1 MTRFH
6 FFFIVYVLVPAFL
19 FSTPLLA
26 KENMYR
32 GLYDFAKALS
42 IIEKNYVEEVSSEN
56 LTQSAING
64 MFDSLDPYSV
74 YLSSENLRNLEIGTM
89 GEFEG
94 IGIEITVRDGLLT
107 VISPIEGSPAQEA
120 GVKSGDVIVSIDG
133 ESAEK
138 TNIVDALDLIRG
150 RAGTEVDIIVRRD
163 GNLQDLEFAITRR
176 IVKLRSVESKL
187 IEKDI
192 GYIKLSQFHRDSADE
207 FLSSYRRLEKENG
220 AKLLGLVLDLRNNP
234 GGLLEQ
240 ALALGDMFID
250 EGLILDVRGRTEHTS
265 KEYFAGDGMQVPT
278 SNVAVIVN
286 RGSAS
291 ASEVLAGA
299 LKDSG
304 RAKIVGTRTFGKGSV
319 QSVIELSGKTGVK
332 ITTARLFTPK
342 GILIDDKGIE
352 PDIFVEGNGSDGD
365 ASADLQFAK
374 ALEAVKCM

>member
-1 MTRFH
+1 MTKLR
-6 FFFIVYVLVPAFL
+6 FFFIVYALIPASL

-26 KENMYR
+26 KEDTYR
-32 GLYDFAKALS
+32 GLSDFAKALNL
-42 IIEKNYVEEVSSEN
+42 IEKNYVEEVSSEQ
-56 LTQSAING
+56 LTQSAIKG

-74 YLSSENLRNLEIGTM
+74 YLSSEGLRNLEIGTM

-94 IGIEITVRDGLLT
+94 IGIEITVRDGFLT

-120 GVKSGDVIVSIDG
+120 GVKSGDVIISIDG
-133 ESAEK
+133 ESTEK
-138 TNIVDALDLIRG
+138 TNIVDALDRIRG
-150 RAGTEVDIIVRRD
+150 REGTKVDIVVRRD
-163 GNLQDLEFAITRR
+163 GTEETHKFAITRR
-176 IVKLRSVESKL
+176 IVKLRSVESRL

-207 FLSSYRRLEKENG
+207 FLSSYKGLEEENG
-220 AKLLGLVLDLRNNP
+220 AKLGGLVLDLRNNP

-240 ALALGDMFID
+240 ALALSDMFLD
-250 EGLILDVRGRTEHTS
+250 KGLILNVKGRSELTS
-265 KEYFAGDGMQVPT
+265 KEYFARDGMDIST
-278 SNVAVIVN
+278 NHVAVIVN

-319 QSVIELSGKTGVK
+319 QSVIELSGETGVK

-342 GILIDDKGIE
+342 GILIDEKGIE
-352 PDIFVEGNGSDGD
+352 PDIFVESGDKDAPSDPQL
-365 ASADLQFAK
+365 AR
-374 ALEAVKCM
+374 ALETVKHM

>member
-1 MTRFH
+1 MTKFR
-6 FFFIVYVLVPAFL
+6 FFFIVYALIPASL

-26 KENMYR
+26 KEDTYR
-32 GLYDFAKALS
+32 GLSDFAKALNL
-42 IIEKNYVEEVSSEN
+42 IEKNYVEEVSSEQ
-56 LTQSAING
+56 LTRSAIKG

-74 YLSSENLRNLEIGTM
+74 YLSSESLRNLEIGTM

-94 IGIEITVRDGLLT
+94 IGVEITVRDGFLT
-107 VISPIEGSPAQEA
+107 IISPIEGSPAQEA

-133 ESAEK
+133 ENAEK
-138 TNIVDALDLIRG
+138 TNIVDALDRIRG
-150 RAGTEVDIIVRRD
+150 REGTTVDIVVRRD
-163 GNLQDLEFAITRR
+163 GTEQTHNFTITRR
-176 IVKLRSVESKL
+176 IVKLRSVESRL
-187 IEKDI
+187 IEKNI

-207 FLSSYRRLEKENG
+207 FLSSYRGLEKENG
-220 AKLLGLVLDLRNNP
+220 AKLGGLVLDLRNNP

-240 ALALGDMFID
+240 ALALSDMFMD
-250 EGLILDVRGRTEHTS
+250 KGLILNVKGRSELTS
-265 KEYFAGDGMQVPT
+265 KEYFAREGMEIPI
-278 SNVAVIVN
+278 NDVAVIVN

-319 QSVIELSGKTGVK
+319 QSVIELSGETGVK

-352 PDIFVEGNGSDGD
+352 PDIFVEGGD
-365 ASADLQFAK
+365 EDAPLDPQLAR
-374 ALEAVKCM
+374 ALETVKHM

>member
-1 MTRFH
+1 
-6 FFFIVYVLVPAFL
+6 
-19 FSTPLLA
+19 
-26 KENMYR
+26 MYR

>member
-1 MTRFH
+1 MTKFRFL
-6 FFFIVYVLVPAFL
+6 FIVYALIPASL

-26 KENMYR
+26 KEDTYR
-32 GLYDFAKALS
+32 GLSDFAKALNL
-42 IIEKNYVEEVSSEN
+42 IEKNYVEEVSSEQ
-56 LTQSAING
+56 LTQSAIKG
-64 MFDSLDPYSV
+64 MVDSLDPYSV
-74 YLSSENLRNLEIGTM
+74 YLSSEGLRNLEIGTM

-94 IGIEITVRDGLLT
+94 IGIEITVRDGFLT

-120 GVKSGDVIVSIDG
+120 GVKSGDVIISIDG
-133 ESAEK
+133 ESTEK
-138 TNIVDALDLIRG
+138 TNIVDALDRIRG
-150 RAGTEVDIIVRRD
+150 REGTKVDIVVRRD
-163 GNLQDLEFAITRR
+163 GTEETHKFTITRR
-176 IVKLRSVESKL
+176 IVKLRSVESRL

-207 FLSSYRRLEKENG
+207 FLSSYKGLEEENG
-220 AKLLGLVLDLRNNP
+220 EKLGGLVLDLRNNP

-240 ALALGDMFID
+240 ALALSDMFLD
-250 EGLILDVRGRTEHTS
+250 KGLILNVKGRSELTS
-265 KEYFAGDGMQVPT
+265 KEYFARKGMDIPT
-278 SNVAVIVN
+278 NHVAVIVN

-319 QSVIELSGKTGVK
+319 QSVIELSGETGVK

-352 PDIFVEGNGSDGD
+352 PDIFVESGDKDAPSDPQL
-365 ASADLQFAK
+365 AR
-374 ALEAVKCM
+374 ALETVKHM

>member
-1 MTRFH
+1 MTKFRF
-6 FFFIVYVLVPAFL
+6 FLIVCALVPASL

-26 KENMYR
+26 KEGTYR
-32 GLYDFAKALS
+32 GLSDFAKALNL
-42 IIEKNYVEEVSSEN
+42 IEKNYVEEVSSEQ
-56 LTQSAING
+56 LTQSAIKG

-74 YLSSENLRNLEIGTM
+74 YLSSESLRNLEIGTM

-94 IGIEITVRDGLLT
+94 IGVEITVRDGFLT

-133 ESAEK
+133 ERADK
-138 TNIVDALDLIRG
+138 TNIVDALDRIRG
-150 RAGTEVDIIVRRD
+150 REGTNVDIVVTRDGTEETRK
-163 GNLQDLEFAITRR
+163 FTITRR
-176 IVKLRSVESKL
+176 IVKLKSVESRL

-207 FLSSYRRLEKENG
+207 FLSSYRGLEKENG
-220 AKLLGLVLDLRNNP
+220 AKLGGLVLDLRNNP

-240 ALALGDMFID
+240 ALALGDMFMD
-250 EGLILDVRGRTEHTS
+250 KGLILNVKGRSELTS
-265 KEYFAGDGMQVPT
+265 KEYFAREGMEIPT
-278 SNVAVIVN
+278 NHVAVIVN

-319 QSVIELSGKTGVK
+319 QSVIELSGETGVK
-332 ITTARLFTPK
+332 ITTARLVTPK

-352 PDIFVEGNGSDGD
+352 PDIFVEGGDGD
-365 ASADLQFAK
+365 APPDPQLAR
-374 ALEAVKCM
+374 ALETVRRM

>member
-1 MTRFH
+1 MTKFR
-6 FFFIVYVLVPAFL
+6 FFFIVYALIPASL

-26 KENMYR
+26 KEDTYR
-32 GLYDFAKALS
+32 GLSDFAKALNL
-42 IIEKNYVEEVSSEN
+42 IEKNYVEEVSSEQ
-56 LTQSAING
+56 LTQSAIKG

-74 YLSSENLRNLEIGTM
+74 YLSSEGLRNLEIGTM

-94 IGIEITVRDGLLT
+94 IGIEITVRDGFLT

-120 GVKSGDVIVSIDG
+120 GVKSGDVIISIDG
-133 ESAEK
+133 ESTEK
-138 TNIVDALDLIRG
+138 TNIVDALDRIRG
-150 RAGTEVDIIVRRD
+150 REGTKVDIVVRRGGTE
-163 GNLQDLEFAITRR
+163 ETHKFTITRR
-176 IVKLRSVESKL
+176 IVKLRNVESKL

-207 FLSSYRRLEKENG
+207 FLSSYKGLEEENG
-220 AKLLGLVLDLRNNP
+220 AKLGGLVLDLRNNP

-240 ALALGDMFID
+240 ALALSDMFLD
-250 EGLILDVRGRTEHTS
+250 KGLILNVKGRSELTS
-265 KEYFAGDGMQVPT
+265 KEYFAREGMDIPT
-278 SNVAVIVN
+278 NHVAVIVN

-319 QSVIELSGKTGVK
+319 QSVIELSGETGVK

-352 PDIFVEGNGSDGD
+352 PDIFVESGDKDAPSDPQL
-365 ASADLQFAK
+365 AR
-374 ALEAVKCM
+374 ALETVKHM

>member
-1 MTRFH
+1 MTKFR
-6 FFFIVYVLVPAFL
+6 FFFIVYALIPASL

-26 KENMYR
+26 KEDTYR
-32 GLYDFAKALS
+32 GLSDFAKALNL
-42 IIEKNYVEEVSSEN
+42 IEKNYVEEVSSEQ
-56 LTQSAING
+56 LTQSAIKG

-74 YLSSENLRNLEIGTM
+74 YLSSEGLRNLEIGTM

-94 IGIEITVRDGLLT
+94 IGVEITVRDGFLT

-133 ESAEK
+133 ERTEK
-138 TNIVDALDLIRG
+138 ANIVDALDRIRG
-150 RAGTEVDIIVRRD
+150 REGTEVDIVVRR
-163 GNLQDLEFAITRR
+163 GETEETHEFTITRR
-176 IVKLRSVESKL
+176 IVKLRSVESRL

-207 FLSSYRRLEKENG
+207 FLSSYRGLEEENG
-220 AKLLGLVLDLRNNP
+220 AKLGGLVLDLRNNP

-240 ALALGDMFID
+240 ALALSDMFMD
-250 EGLILDVRGRTEHTS
+250 KGLILNVKGRSELTS
-265 KEYFAGDGMQVPT
+265 KEYFARDGMEIPT
-278 SNVAVIVN
+278 NHVAVIVN

-319 QSVIELSGKTGVK
+319 QSVIELLGETGVK

-342 GILIDDKGIE
+342 GTLIDDKGIE
-352 PDIFVEGNGSDGD
+352 PDIFVEGSDKN
-365 ASADLQFAK
+365 ASDPQLAR
-374 ALEAVKCM
+374 ALETIKHM

>member
-1 MTRFH
+1 MTKFR
-6 FFFIVYVLVPAFL
+6 FFFIVYALIPASL

-26 KENMYR
+26 KEDTYR
-32 GLYDFAKALS
+32 GLSDFAKALNL
-42 IIEKNYVEEVSSEN
+42 IEENYVEEVSSEQ
-56 LTQSAING
+56 LTRSAIKG

-74 YLSSENLRNLEIGTM
+74 YLSSEGLRNLEIGTM

-94 IGIEITVRDGLLT
+94 IGVEITVRDGFLT

-120 GVKSGDVIVSIDG
+120 GMKSGDVIVSIDG
-133 ESAEK
+133 ESTEK
-138 TNIVDALDLIRG
+138 TNIVDALDRIRG
-150 RAGTEVDIIVRRD
+150 REGTEVDIVVRRD
-163 GNLQDLEFAITRR
+163 RTEETHKFTITRR
-176 IVKLRSVESKL
+176 IVKLRSVESRL

-192 GYIKLSQFHRDSADE
+192 GYIKLSQFHRHSADE
-207 FLSSYRRLEKENG
+207 FLSSYRGLEKENG
-220 AKLLGLVLDLRNNP
+220 ARLGGLVLDLRNNP

-240 ALALGDMFID
+240 ALALSDMFMD
-250 EGLILDVRGRTEHTS
+250 KGLILNVKGRSKMTS
-265 KEYFAGDGMQVPT
+265 KEYFAREGMDIPT
-278 SNVAVIVN
+278 NHVAVIVN

-319 QSVIELSGKTGVK
+319 QSVIELSGETGVK

-352 PDIFVEGNGSDGD
+352 PDILVEGGD
-365 ASADLQFAK
+365 KDVPLDPQLAR
-374 ALEAVKCM
+374 ALETVRHM

>member
-1 MTRFH
+1 MTKFRL
-6 FFFIVYVLVPAFL
+6 FFIVYALIPASL

-26 KENMYR
+26 KEDTYR
-32 GLYDFAKALS
+32 GLSDFAKALNL
-42 IIEKNYVEEVSSEN
+42 IEKNYVEEVSPEQ
-56 LTQSAING
+56 LTQSAIKG

-74 YLSSENLRNLEIGTM
+74 YLSSESLRNLEIGTM

-94 IGIEITVRDGLLT
+94 IGVEITVRDGFLT

-138 TNIVDALDLIRG
+138 TNIVDALDRIRG
-150 RAGTEVDIIVRRD
+150 REGTEVDIVVRRN
-163 GNLQDLEFAITRR
+163 GTEETHEFTITRR
-176 IVKLRSVESKL
+176 VVKLRSVESRL

-207 FLSSYRRLEKENG
+207 FLSSYKGLEKENG
-220 AKLLGLVLDLRNNP
+220 AKLGGLVLDLRNNP

-240 ALALGDMFID
+240 ALALSDMFMD
-250 EGLILDVRGRTEHTS
+250 KGLILNVKGRSELTS
-265 KEYFAGDGMQVPT
+265 KEYFARDGMEIPT
-278 SNVAVIVN
+278 NHVAVIVN

-319 QSVIELSGKTGVK
+319 QSVMELSGETGVK

-352 PDIFVEGNGSDGD
+352 PDIFVEGGGKDAPSDPQL
-365 ASADLQFAK
+365 AR
-374 ALEAVKCM
+374 ALETVKRM

>member
-1 MTRFH
+1 MTKFRF
-6 FFFIVYVLVPAFL
+6 FLIVCALVPASV

-26 KENMYR
+26 KEGTYR
-32 GLYDFAKALS
+32 GLSDFAKALNL
-42 IIEKNYVEEVSSEN
+42 IEKNYVEEVSSEH
-56 LTQSAING
+56 LTQSAIKG

-74 YLSSENLRNLEIGTM
+74 YLSSESLRNLEIGTM

-94 IGIEITVRDGLLT
+94 IGVEITVRDGFLT

-133 ESAEK
+133 EMADK
-138 TNIVDALDLIRG
+138 TNIVDALDRIRG
-150 RAGTEVDIIVRRD
+150 REGTKVDIVVTRDGTEETRK
-163 GNLQDLEFAITRR
+163 FTITRR
-176 IVKLRSVESKL
+176 IVKLKSVESRL

-207 FLSSYRRLEKENG
+207 FLSSYRGLEKENG
-220 AKLLGLVLDLRNNP
+220 AKLGGLVLDLRNNP

-240 ALALGDMFID
+240 ALALGDMFMD
-250 EGLILDVRGRTEHTS
+250 KGLILNVKGRSELTS
-265 KEYFAGDGMQVPT
+265 REYFAREGMEIPT
-278 SNVAVIVN
+278 NHVAVIVN

-319 QSVIELSGKTGVK
+319 QSVIELSGETGVK
-332 ITTARLFTPK
+332 ITTARLVTPK

-352 PDIFVEGNGSDGD
+352 PDIFVEGGDGD
-365 ASADLQFAK
+365 APPDPQLAR
-374 ALEAVKCM
+374 ALETVRRM

>member
-1 MTRFH
+1 MTKFR
-6 FFFIVYVLVPAFL
+6 FFFIVYALIPASL

-26 KENMYR
+26 KEDTYR
-32 GLYDFAKALS
+32 GLSDFAKALNL
-42 IIEKNYVEEVSSEN
+42 IEKNYVEEVSSEQ
-56 LTQSAING
+56 LTQSAIKG

-74 YLSSENLRNLEIGTM
+74 YLSSEGLRNLEIGTM

-94 IGIEITVRDGLLT
+94 IGIEITVRDGFLT

-120 GVKSGDVIVSIDG
+120 GVKSGDVIISIDG
-133 ESAEK
+133 ESTEK
-138 TNIVDALDLIRG
+138 TNIVDALDRIRG
-150 RAGTEVDIIVRRD
+150 REGTKVDIVVRRD
-163 GNLQDLEFAITRR
+163 GTEETHKFTITRR
-176 IVKLRSVESKL
+176 IVKLKSVESRL

-207 FLSSYRRLEKENG
+207 FLSSYKGLEEENG
-220 AKLLGLVLDLRNNP
+220 AKLGGLVLDLRNNP

-240 ALALGDMFID
+240 ALALSDMFLD
-250 EGLILDVRGRTEHTS
+250 KGLILNVKGRSELTS
-265 KEYFAGDGMQVPT
+265 KEYFAREGMDIPT
-278 SNVAVIVN
+278 NHVAVIVN

-319 QSVIELSGKTGVK
+319 QSVIELSGETGVK

-352 PDIFVEGNGSDGD
+352 PDIFVESGDKDAPSDPQL
-365 ASADLQFAK
+365 AR
-374 ALEAVKCM
+374 ALETVKHM

>member
-1 MTRFH
+1 MTKFR
-6 FFFIVYVLVPAFL
+6 FFFILYALIPASL

-26 KENMYR
+26 KEDTYR
-32 GLYDFAKALS
+32 GLSDFAKALNL
-42 IIEKNYVEEVSSEN
+42 IEKNYVEEVSSEQ
-56 LTQSAING
+56 LTQSAIKG

-74 YLSSENLRNLEIGTM
+74 YLSSEGLRNLEIGTM

-94 IGIEITVRDGLLT
+94 IGIEITVRDGFLT

-133 ESAEK
+133 ESTEK
-138 TNIVDALDLIRG
+138 TNIVDALDRIRG
-150 RAGTEVDIIVRRD
+150 REGTKVDIVVRRD
-163 GNLQDLEFAITRR
+163 GTEETHKFTITRR
-176 IVKLRSVESKL
+176 IVKLRSVESRL

-207 FLSSYRRLEKENG
+207 FLSSYKGLEEENG
-220 AKLLGLVLDLRNNP
+220 AKLGGLVLDLRNNP

-240 ALALGDMFID
+240 ALALSDMFLD
-250 EGLILDVRGRTEHTS
+250 KGLILNVKGRSELTS
-265 KEYFAGDGMQVPT
+265 KEYFARDGMDIPT
-278 SNVAVIVN
+278 NHVAVIVN

-319 QSVIELSGKTGVK
+319 QSVIELSGETGVK

-352 PDIFVEGNGSDGD
+352 PDVFVESGDKDAPSDPQL
-365 ASADLQFAK
+365 AR
-374 ALEAVKCM
+374 ALETVKHM

>member
-1 MTRFH
+1 MTKFRFL
-6 FFFIVYVLVPAFL
+6 FIVYALIPASL

-26 KENMYR
+26 KEDTYR
-32 GLYDFAKALS
+32 GLSDFAKALNL
-42 IIEKNYVEEVSSEN
+42 IEKNYVEEVSSEQ
-56 LTQSAING
+56 LTQSAIKG

-74 YLSSENLRNLEIGTM
+74 YLSSEGLRNLEIGTM

-94 IGIEITVRDGLLT
+94 IGIEITVRDGFLT

-120 GVKSGDVIVSIDG
+120 GVKSGDVIISIDG
-133 ESAEK
+133 ESTEK
-138 TNIVDALDLIRG
+138 TNIIDALDRIRG
-150 RAGTEVDIIVRRD
+150 REGTKVDIVVRRD
-163 GNLQDLEFAITRR
+163 ETEETHKFTITRR
-176 IVKLRSVESKL
+176 IVKLRSVESRL

-207 FLSSYRRLEKENG
+207 FFSSYKGLEEENG
-220 AKLLGLVLDLRNNP
+220 AKLGGLVLDLRNNP

-240 ALALGDMFID
+240 ALALSDMFLD
-250 EGLILDVRGRTEHTS
+250 KGLILNVKGRSELTS
-265 KEYFAGDGMQVPT
+265 KEYFAREGMDIPT
-278 SNVAVIVN
+278 NHVAVIVN

-319 QSVIELSGKTGVK
+319 QSVIELSGETGVK

-352 PDIFVEGNGSDGD
+352 PDIFVESGDKDAPSDPQL
-365 ASADLQFAK
+365 AR
-374 ALEAVKCM
+374 ALETVKHL

>member
-1 MTRFH
+1 MTKLR
-6 FFFIVYVLVPAFL
+6 FFFIVYALIPASL

-26 KENMYR
+26 KEDTYR
-32 GLYDFAKALS
+32 GLSDFAKALNL
-42 IIEKNYVEEVSSEN
+42 IEKNYVEEVSSEQ
-56 LTQSAING
+56 LTQSAIKG

-74 YLSSENLRNLEIGTM
+74 YLSSEGLRNLEIGTM

-94 IGIEITVRDGLLT
+94 IGIEITVRDGFLT

-133 ESAEK
+133 ESTEK
-138 TNIVDALDLIRG
+138 TNIVDALDRIRG
-150 RAGTEVDIIVRRD
+150 REGTKVDIVVRRD
-163 GNLQDLEFAITRR
+163 GTEETHKFTITRR
-176 IVKLRSVESKL
+176 IVKLRSVESRL

-207 FLSSYRRLEKENG
+207 FLSSYKGLEEENG
-220 AKLLGLVLDLRNNP
+220 AKLGGLVLDLRNNP

-240 ALALGDMFID
+240 ALALSDMFLD
-250 EGLILDVRGRTEHTS
+250 KGLILNVKGRSELTS
-265 KEYFAGDGMQVPT
+265 KEYFAREGMDIPT
-278 SNVAVIVN
+278 NHVAVIVN

-319 QSVIELSGKTGVK
+319 QSVIELSGETGVK

-352 PDIFVEGNGSDGD
+352 PDIFVESGDKDAPSDPQL
-365 ASADLQFAK
+365 AR
-374 ALEAVKCM
+374 ALETVKHM

>member
-1 MTRFH
+1 MAKSRF
-6 FFFIVYVLVPAFL
+6 FLIACALVSASL

-26 KENMYR
+26 KEDTYR
-32 GLYDFAKALS
+32 GLSDFAKALNL
-42 IIEKNYVEEVSSEN
+42 IEKNYVEEVSSEE
-56 LTQSAING
+56 LARSAIKG

-74 YLSSENLRNLEIGTM
+74 YLSSEGLRNLEIGTM

-94 IGIEITVRDGLLT
+94 IGVEITVRDGFLT
-107 VISPIEGSPAQEA
+107 VISPIEGGPAQKA

-138 TNIVDALDLIRG
+138 TNIVDALDRIRG
-150 RAGTEVDIIVRRD
+150 REGSKVDIVVRREGTGKD
-163 GNLQDLEFAITRR
+163 HEFTITRR
-176 IVKLRSVESKL
+176 IVKLRSVESRL
-187 IEKDI
+187 VEKDI
-192 GYIKLSQFHRDSADE
+192 GYIKLSQFHRGSADE
-207 FLSSYRRLEKENG
+207 FLSSYRGLEKENG
-220 AKLLGLVLDLRNNP
+220 AKLGGLVLDLRNNP

-250 EGLILDVRGRTEHTS
+250 KGLILNVKGRSELTS
-265 KEYFAGDGMQVPT
+265 KEYFAREGMEIPT
-278 SNVAVIVN
+278 DHVAVIVN

-319 QSVIELSGKTGVK
+319 QSVIELSGETGVK

-342 GILIDDKGIE
+342 GVLIDDKGIE
-352 PDIFVEGNGSDGD
+352 PDIFVEGGD
-365 ASADLQFAK
+365 RDAPLDPQLSR
-374 ALEAVKCM
+374 ALETVRHM

>member
-1 MTRFH
+1 MTKFRF
-6 FFFIVYVLVPAFL
+6 FLIVCALVPASL

-26 KENMYR
+26 KEGTYR
-32 GLYDFAKALS
+32 GLSDFAKALNL
-42 IIEKNYVEEVSSEN
+42 IEKNYVEEVSSEQ
-56 LTQSAING
+56 LTRSAIKG

-74 YLSSENLRNLEIGTM
+74 YLSSESLRNLEIGTM

-94 IGIEITVRDGLLT
+94 IGVEITVRDGFLT

-133 ESAEK
+133 ERADK
-138 TNIVDALDLIRG
+138 TNIVDALDRIRG
-150 RAGTEVDIIVRRD
+150 REGTNVDIVVTRDGTEETRK
-163 GNLQDLEFAITRR
+163 FTITRR
-176 IVKLRSVESKL
+176 IVKLKSVESRL

-207 FLSSYRRLEKENG
+207 FLSSYRGLEKENG
-220 AKLLGLVLDLRNNP
+220 AKLGGLVLDLRNNP

-240 ALALGDMFID
+240 ALALGDMFMD
-250 EGLILDVRGRTEHTS
+250 KGLILNVKGRSELTS
-265 KEYFAGDGMQVPT
+265 KEYFAREGMEIPT
-278 SNVAVIVN
+278 NHVAVIVN

-319 QSVIELSGKTGVK
+319 QSVIELSGETGVK
-332 ITTARLFTPK
+332 ITTARLVTPK

-352 PDIFVEGNGSDGD
+352 PDIFVEGGDKKDAPSDPQL
-365 ASADLQFAK
+365 AR
-374 ALEAVKCM
+374 ALETVRRM

>member
-1 MTRFH
+1 MTKFR
-6 FFFIVYVLVPAFL
+6 FFFIVYALIPASV

-26 KENMYR
+26 KEDTYR
-32 GLYDFAKALS
+32 GLSDFAKALNL
-42 IIEKNYVEEVSSEN
+42 IEKNYVGEVSSEQ
-56 LTQSAING
+56 LTRSAIKG

-94 IGIEITVRDGLLT
+94 IGVEITVRDGFLT

-120 GVKSGDVIVSIDG
+120 GVKSGDVIISIDG

-138 TNIVDALDLIRG
+138 TNIVDALDRIRG
-150 RAGTEVDIIVRRD
+150 REGTTVDIVVRRD
-163 GNLQDLEFAITRR
+163 GTDETRKFTITRR
-176 IVKLRSVESKL
+176 IVKLRSVESRL
-187 IEKDI
+187 IEKNI

-207 FLSSYRRLEKENG
+207 FLSSYRGLEEENG
-220 AKLLGLVLDLRNNP
+220 AKLGGLVLDLRNNP

-240 ALALGDMFID
+240 ALALSDMFMD
-250 EGLILDVRGRTEHTS
+250 KGLILNVKGRSELTS
-265 KEYFAGDGMQVPT
+265 KEYFAREGMEIPT
-278 SNVAVIVN
+278 NHVAVIVN

-319 QSVIELSGKTGVK
+319 QSVIELSGETGVK

-342 GILIDDKGIE
+342 GTLIDDKGIE
-352 PDIFVEGNGSDGD
+352 PDIFVEGGDKD
-365 ASADLQFAK
+365 ASLDPQLAR
-374 ALEAVKCM
+374 ALKTVKRM

>member
-1 MTRFH
+1 MTKFR
-6 FFFIVYVLVPAFL
+6 FFFIVYALIPASL
-19 FSTPLLA
+19 FSIPLLA
-26 KENMYR
+26 KEDTYR
-32 GLYDFAKALS
+32 GLSDFAKALNL
-42 IIEKNYVEEVSSEN
+42 IEKNYVEEVSSEQ
-56 LTQSAING
+56 LTRSAIKG

-94 IGIEITVRDGLLT
+94 IGVEITVRDGFLT

-120 GVKSGDVIVSIDG
+120 GVKSGDVIISIDG

-138 TNIVDALDLIRG
+138 TNIVDALDRIRG
-150 RAGTEVDIIVRRD
+150 REGTAVDIVVRRD
-163 GNLQDLEFAITRR
+163 GTDETRKFTITRR
-176 IVKLRSVESKL
+176 IVKLRSVESRL
-187 IEKDI
+187 IEKNI

-207 FLSSYRRLEKENG
+207 FLSSYRGLEEENG
-220 AKLLGLVLDLRNNP
+220 AKLGGLVLDLRNNP

-240 ALALGDMFID
+240 ALALSDMFMD
-250 EGLILDVRGRTEHTS
+250 KGLILNVKGRSELTS
-265 KEYFAGDGMQVPT
+265 KEYFAREGIEIPT
-278 SNVAVIVN
+278 NHVAVIVN

-319 QSVIELSGKTGVK
+319 QSVIELSGETGVK

-342 GILIDDKGIE
+342 GTLIDDKGIE
-352 PDIFVEGNGSDGD
+352 PDIFVEGGD
-365 ASADLQFAK
+365 KDTSLDPQLAR
-374 ALEAVKCM
+374 ALETVKRM

>member
-1 MTRFH
+1 MTKFR
-6 FFFIVYVLVPAFL
+6 FFFIVYALIPASL

-26 KENMYR
+26 KEDTYR
-32 GLYDFAKALS
+32 GLSDFAKALNL
-42 IIEKNYVEEVSSEN
+42 IEKNYVEEVSSEQ
-56 LTQSAING
+56 LTQSAIRG

-74 YLSSENLRNLEIGTM
+74 YLSSEGLRNLEIGTM

-94 IGIEITVRDGLLT
+94 IGIEITVRDGFLT

-120 GVKSGDVIVSIDG
+120 GVKSGDVIISIDG
-133 ESAEK
+133 ESTEK
-138 TNIVDALDLIRG
+138 TNIVDALDRIRG
-150 RAGTEVDIIVRRD
+150 REGTKVDIVVRRD
-163 GNLQDLEFAITRR
+163 GTEETHKFTITRR
-176 IVKLRSVESKL
+176 IVKLRSVESRL

-207 FLSSYRRLEKENG
+207 FLSSYKGLEEENG
-220 AKLLGLVLDLRNNP
+220 AKLGGLVLDLRNNP

-240 ALALGDMFID
+240 ALALSDMFLD
-250 EGLILDVRGRTEHTS
+250 KGLILNVKGRSELTS
-265 KEYFAGDGMQVPT
+265 KEYFAREGMDIPT
-278 SNVAVIVN
+278 NHVAVIVN

-319 QSVIELSGKTGVK
+319 QSVIELSGETGVK

-342 GILIDDKGIE
+342 GVLIDDKGIE
-352 PDIFVEGNGSDGD
+352 PDIFVESGDKDAPSDPQL
-365 ASADLQFAK
+365 AR
-374 ALEAVKCM
+374 ALETVKHM

>member
-1 MTRFH
+1 MTKFR
-6 FFFIVYVLVPAFL
+6 FFFIVYALIPASL

-26 KENMYR
+26 KEDTYR
-32 GLYDFAKALS
+32 GLSDFAKALNL
-42 IIEKNYVEEVSSEN
+42 IEKNYVEEVSSEQ
-56 LTQSAING
+56 LTQSAIKG

-74 YLSSENLRNLEIGTM
+74 YLSSEGLRNLEIGTM

-94 IGIEITVRDGLLT
+94 IGIEITVRDGFLT

-120 GVKSGDVIVSIDG
+120 GVKSGDVIISIDG
-133 ESAEK
+133 ESTEK
-138 TNIVDALDLIRG
+138 TNIVDALDRIRG
-150 RAGTEVDIIVRRD
+150 GEGTKVDIVVRREGTE
-163 GNLQDLEFAITRR
+163 ETHKFTITRR
-176 IVKLRSVESKL
+176 IVKLRSVESRL

-207 FLSSYRRLEKENG
+207 FLSSYKGLEEENG
-220 AKLLGLVLDLRNNP
+220 AKLGGLVLDLRNNP

-240 ALALGDMFID
+240 ALALSDMFLD
-250 EGLILDVRGRTEHTS
+250 KGLILNVKGRSELTS
-265 KEYFAGDGMQVPT
+265 KEYFAREGMDIPT
-278 SNVAVIVN
+278 NHVAVIVN

-319 QSVIELSGKTGVK
+319 QSVIELSGETGVK

-342 GILIDDKGIE
+342 GVLIDDKGIE
-352 PDIFVEGNGSDGD
+352 PDIFVESGDKDAPSDPQL
-365 ASADLQFAK
+365 AR
-374 ALEAVKCM
+374 ALETVKHM

>member
-1 MTRFH
+1 MTKFR
-6 FFFIVYVLVPAFL
+6 FFFIVYALIPASL

-26 KENMYR
+26 KEDTYR
-32 GLYDFAKALS
+32 GLSDFAKALNL
-42 IIEKNYVEEVSSEN
+42 IEENYVEEVSSEQ
-56 LTQSAING
+56 LTRSAIKG

-74 YLSSENLRNLEIGTM
+74 YLSSEGLRNLEIGTM

-94 IGIEITVRDGLLT
+94 IGVEITVRDGFLT

-120 GVKSGDVIVSIDG
+120 GMKSGDVIVSIDG
-133 ESAEK
+133 ESTEK
-138 TNIVDALDLIRG
+138 TNIVDALDRIRG
-150 RAGTEVDIIVRRD
+150 REGTEVDIVVRRD
-163 GNLQDLEFAITRR
+163 GTEETHKFTIIRR
-176 IVKLRSVESKL
+176 IVKLRSVESRL

-192 GYIKLSQFHRDSADE
+192 GYIKLSQFHRHSADE
-207 FLSSYRRLEKENG
+207 FLSSYRGLEKENG
-220 AKLLGLVLDLRNNP
+220 ARLGGLVLDLRNNP

-240 ALALGDMFID
+240 ALALSDMFMD
-250 EGLILDVRGRTEHTS
+250 KGLILNVKGRSKMTS
-265 KEYFAGDGMQVPT
+265 KEYFAREGMDIPT
-278 SNVAVIVN
+278 NHVAVIVN

-319 QSVIELSGKTGVK
+319 QSVIELSGETGVK

-352 PDIFVEGNGSDGD
+352 PDILVEGGD
-365 ASADLQFAK
+365 KDVPLDPQLAR
-374 ALEAVKCM
+374 ALETVRHM

>member
-1 MTRFH
+1 MTKFR
-6 FFFIVYVLVPAFL
+6 FFFIVYALIPASL

-26 KENMYR
+26 KEDTYR
-32 GLYDFAKALS
+32 GLSDFAKALNL
-42 IIEKNYVEEVSSEN
+42 IEENYVEEVSSEQ
-56 LTQSAING
+56 LTRSAIKG

-74 YLSSENLRNLEIGTM
+74 YLSSEGLRNLEIGTM

-94 IGIEITVRDGLLT
+94 IGVEITVRDGFLT

-120 GVKSGDVIVSIDG
+120 GMKSGDVIVSIDG
-133 ESAEK
+133 ESTEK
-138 TNIVDALDLIRG
+138 TNIVDALDRIRG
-150 RAGTEVDIIVRRD
+150 REGTEVDIVVRRD
-163 GNLQDLEFAITRR
+163 GTEETHKFTITRR
-176 IVKLRSVESKL
+176 IVKLRSVESRL

-192 GYIKLSQFHRDSADE
+192 GYIKLSQFHRHSADE
-207 FLSSYRRLEKENG
+207 FLSSYRGLEKENG
-220 AKLLGLVLDLRNNP
+220 ARLGGLVLDLRNNP

-240 ALALGDMFID
+240 ALALSDMFMD
-250 EGLILDVRGRTEHTS
+250 KGLILNVKGRSKMTS
-265 KEYFAGDGMQVPT
+265 KEYFAREGMDIPT
-278 SNVAVIVN
+278 NHVAVIVN

-319 QSVIELSGKTGVK
+319 QSVIELSGETGVK

-352 PDIFVEGNGSDGD
+352 PDILVEGGD
-365 ASADLQFAK
+365 KDVPLDPQLAR
-374 ALEAVKCM
+374 ALETVRHM